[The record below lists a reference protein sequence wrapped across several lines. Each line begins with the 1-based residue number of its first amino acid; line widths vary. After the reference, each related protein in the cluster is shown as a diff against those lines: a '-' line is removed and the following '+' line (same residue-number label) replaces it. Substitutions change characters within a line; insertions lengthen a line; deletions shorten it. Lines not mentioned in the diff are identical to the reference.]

1 MPPSAPTPGEICA
14 RSESLRPS
22 LLPSPPCLRP
32 LPPLPPG
39 QVDFR
44 AFVDTEWRRPP
55 GRSGTDDASMMGDPA
70 AIGVAQSEQQSAAA
84 FARQSTAPPPVAAPQ
99 NFAAAYGT
107 YAAEGA
113 ASGAALQRQTLQ
125 LQELQQQYSNR
136 YASPAGSPGGGG
148 AASAAAGGGD
158 GLAGAGSPGGGPP
171 VPGSSPFASSFNGA
185 FVSNSPSAYFSPGG
199 SVVTLPV
206 QAESSLGFS
215 NGSTPQRSTA
225 QPTQLQPSSL
235 SESSSGSP
243 VIGAGA
249 SPRGQASFR

>member
-1 MPPSAPTPGEICA
+1 MGE
-14 RSESLRPS
+14 
-22 LLPSPPCLRP
+22 
-32 LPPLPPG
+32 
-39 QVDFR
+39 
-44 AFVDTEWRRPP
+44 
-55 GRSGTDDASMMGDPA
+55 PA
-70 AIGVAQSEQQSAAA
+70 AIGVAPAHQSEQQSAAA
-84 FARQSTAPPPVAAPQ
+84 FARQSTTPPPAPQ
-99 NFAAAYGT
+99 NYAAAYST
-107 YAAEGA
+107 FATEGV

-136 YASPAGSPGGGG
+136 YASPGASPGGGG
-148 AASAAAGGGD
+148 AASAASGGGG

-185 FVSNSPSAYFSPGG
+185 LASDSPSAYFTPGG

-225 QPTQLQPSSL
+225 QPVQLQPSL
-235 SESSSGSP
+235 SSEGSSGSP
-243 VIGAGA
+243 AIGAGA

>member
-1 MPPSAPTPGEICA
+1 M
-14 RSESLRPS
+14 
-22 LLPSPPCLRP
+22 
-32 LPPLPPG
+32 
-39 QVDFR
+39 
-44 AFVDTEWRRPP
+44 DTEWRRPP
-55 GRSGTDDASMMGDPA
+55 GRSGTDDASMGEPA
-70 AIGVAQSEQQSAAA
+70 AIGVAQSEQQSAPP
-84 FARQSTAPPPVAAPQ
+84 FARQSTAPPPAPQ

-107 YAAEGA
+107 FATEGA

-136 YASPAGSPGGGG
+136 YASPGASPGGGGG
-148 AASAAAGGGD
+148 AASATSGGGG
-158 GLAGAGSPGGGPP
+158 GLDGAGSPGGGPP

-225 QPTQLQPSSL
+225 QPTQLQPSSP
-235 SESSSGSP
+235 SEGSSGSP
-243 VIGAGA
+243 ALGAGA